1 MAKFGGKR
9 VCQPGFGCRCYNAGL
24 FLMKNRNDMVNIH
37 LISLDVISA
46 AAISEAIEGVTVKTG
61 GTLDYLS
68 DQQRWPAFDGAST
81 QNRLGQCQINL

>member
-1 MAKFGGKR
+1 
-9 VCQPGFGCRCYNAGL
+9 
-24 FLMKNRNDMVNIH
+24 MKNRNDMVNIH

-81 QNRLGQCQINL
+81 QNRLGQYQINL